1 LRERRVVEPAITI
14 PHSETVGGVM
24 SDLVDPPLDRSPHSL
39 LEILQEIKFS
49 TTGTTILSA
58 NFGEHERF
66 FENSNAYAA
75 QLRSLLTENFQI
87 IGV

>member
-1 LRERRVVEPAITI
+1 MVTRDHMDLGSSVCML
-14 PHSETVGGVM
+14 GGVGAAHYFH
-24 SDLVDPPLDRSPHSL
+24 SRNPDPDPEFRGRTTVP
-39 LEILQEIKFS
+39 EPM
-49 TTGTTILSA
+49 TTGRGSTWC
-58 NFGEHERF
+58 ERF